1 MGDNIFG
8 MDIRRFSVLFI
19 AIIIIF
25 AFVASFVNLKVPQQ
39 NSSIQIG
46 SGGGSSGSYSVP
58 GPKYIYNKTVTLS
71 PSLQDLQYVRGSYSN
86 LPAPY
91 YNISPEAYIL
101 FNFSKPDN
109 NMLNLLFDA
118 LARNASE
125 IAPGPYGAL
134 LSIASSAYVNITNYK
149 NTSLQPFPLNENNT
163 ENYSKWEIIIKYGK
177 TLEAPNGFQSG
188 WSYPPS
194 DLISV
199 NPPVYKIINETS
211 VKTSV
216 NVQYNE
222 YTYLYNKYTHN
233 QGNVTYVY
241 EYYAM
246 KVWGTAYLYA
256 NNQLINS
263 QSFATTFYWYG
274 GEYGPNY
281 IYGTITVPPG
291 VSKEVYGSY
300 SIAVGAGYKHYQR
313 TVNNTTY
320 IYYIYYPT
328 GPYSSTTSYNFN
340 WYEYNVTLPIK
351 VIVYNGSDPQ
361 TLINNKIYNS
371 RNITAYFTYTTW
383 SSDPIANSTTIVTYD
398 HIQIAN
404 YTIERIWHAGNIE
417 IIPLLNTQQDW
428 NTINYYLTFNV
439 QDNTV
444 QPPYWISQ
452 KMIYSKS
459 AAISW
464 FYLEQNATLAHT
476 LYNYIMKT
484 INKTDFQYWKFEY
497 FVLASQF
504 VMYTF
509 NTTSSVFTNLLE
521 LESFYENWSL
531 VTANIL
537 NLSAWP
543 KLQYFNYQI
552 MFFNISRIPQI
563 YNNTIFMNI
572 TGNYEIYLVDIYN
585 ALYYSGF
592 NKVPFGNIYYYFNP
606 LNNETTY
613 FYLNTTGQHIPYL
626 HETLCFTSANYI
638 PNIFY
643 ATFQYT
649 AAVKTEIIAI
659 WNGTVW
665 VS

>member
-1 MGDNIFG
+1 M
-8 MDIRRFSVLFI
+8 
-19 AIIIIF
+19 
-25 AFVASFVNLKVPQQ
+25 
-39 NSSIQIG
+39 
-46 SGGGSSGSYSVP
+46 
-58 GPKYIYNKTVTLS
+58 
-71 PSLQDLQYVRGSYSN
+71 
-86 LPAPY
+86 
-91 YNISPEAYIL
+91 
-101 FNFSKPDN
+101 
-109 NMLNLLFDA
+109 
-118 LARNASE
+118 
-125 IAPGPYGAL
+125 
-134 LSIASSAYVNITNYK
+134 
-149 NTSLQPFPLNENNT
+149 
-163 ENYSKWEIIIKYGK
+163 
-177 TLEAPNGFQSG
+177 
-188 WSYPPS
+188 
-194 DLISV
+194 
-199 NPPVYKIINETS
+199 
-211 VKTSV
+211 
-216 NVQYNE
+216 
-222 YTYLYNKYTHN
+222 
-233 QGNVTYVY
+233 
-241 EYYAM
+241 
-246 KVWGTAYLYA
+246 
-256 NNQLINS
+256 
-263 QSFATTFYWYG
+263 
-274 GEYGPNY
+274 
-281 IYGTITVPPG
+281 
-291 VSKEVYGSY
+291 
-300 SIAVGAGYKHYQR
+300 
-313 TVNNTTY
+313 
-320 IYYIYYPT
+320 
-328 GPYSSTTSYNFN
+328 
-340 WYEYNVTLPIK
+340 TLPIK

-404 YTIERIWHAGNIE
+404 YTIERTWYAGKIE
-417 IIPLLNTQQDW
+417 IIPLLNLNTQQDW

-439 QDNTV
+439 QSDLV
-444 QPPYWISQ
+444 QPPPWISQ
-452 KMIYSKS
+452 KIIYSKS
-459 AAISW
+459 AVISW

-531 VTANIL
+531 VTASIL

-552 MFFNISRIPQI
+552 MFFNVSRITQI

-585 ALYYSGF
+585 ALYYGGF

-665 VS
+665 KILREDSVIHFIYNKYSGDKEEALKIYDLLKRKGILYGKVETRKKILLKYLSDQKLKEKLFEEERMKEIERMILLLNIRDFEGFSFLDLSV

>member
-19 AIIIIF
+19 AIIIIL
-25 AFVASFVNLKVPQQ
+25 AFVGSFANLKVPQQ

-109 NMLNLLFDA
+109 NMLNLLLDA

-134 LSIASSAYVNITNYK
+134 LSIASSAYVYITNYK
-149 NTSLQPFPLNENNT
+149 NTSLQPFPLNENDI

-194 DLISV
+194 DLLSV

-211 VKTSV
+211 VKTSL

-222 YTYLYNKYTHN
+222 YTYLYNKYTHK

-313 TVNNTTY
+313 TVNNTT
-320 IYYIYYPT
+320 
-328 GPYSSTTSYNFN
+328 
-340 WYEYNVTLPIK
+340 
-351 VIVYNGSDPQ
+351 
-361 TLINNKIYNS
+361 
-371 RNITAYFTYTTW
+371 
-383 SSDPIANSTTIVTYD
+383 
-398 HIQIAN
+398 
-404 YTIERIWHAGNIE
+404 
-417 IIPLLNTQQDW
+417 
-428 NTINYYLTFNV
+428 
-439 QDNTV
+439 
-444 QPPYWISQ
+444 
-452 KMIYSKS
+452 
-459 AAISW
+459 
-464 FYLEQNATLAHT
+464 
-476 LYNYIMKT
+476 
-484 INKTDFQYWKFEY
+484 
-497 FVLASQF
+497 
-504 VMYTF
+504 
-509 NTTSSVFTNLLE
+509 
-521 LESFYENWSL
+521 
-531 VTANIL
+531 
-537 NLSAWP
+537 
-543 KLQYFNYQI
+543 
-552 MFFNISRIPQI
+552 
-563 YNNTIFMNI
+563 
-572 TGNYEIYLVDIYN
+572 
-585 ALYYSGF
+585 
-592 NKVPFGNIYYYFNP
+592 
-606 LNNETTY
+606 
-613 FYLNTTGQHIPYL
+613 
-626 HETLCFTSANYI
+626 
-638 PNIFY
+638 
-643 ATFQYT
+643 
-649 AAVKTEIIAI
+649 
-659 WNGTVW
+659 
-665 VS
+665 

>member
-19 AIIIIF
+19 AIIIIL
-25 AFVASFVNLKVPQQ
+25 AFIASFANLKVPQQ

-58 GPKYIYNKTVTLS
+58 GPKYIFNKTIILT
-71 PSLQDLQYVRGSYSN
+71 PSIQDLEYVRGSYSN

-109 NMLNLLFDA
+109 NMLNLLLNA
-118 LARNASE
+118 LSWNASE

-134 LSIASSAYVNITNYK
+134 LSIASSAYVNIINYK
-149 NTSLQPFPLNENNT
+149 NTTLQPFPVNANDT
-163 ENYSKWEIIIKYGK
+163 ENYSKTEIIVKYTK
-177 TLEAPNGFQSG
+177 NFQPPSSFQPS

-222 YTYLYNKYTHN
+222 YTYLYNKYTHK

-476 LYNYIMKT
+476 LYNYIMET

-509 NTTSSVFTNLLE
+509 NTTFSVFTNLLE

>member
-19 AIIIIF
+19 AIIIIL
-25 AFVASFVNLKVPQQ
+25 AFIASFANLKVPQQ

-149 NTSLQPFPLNENNT
+149 NTSLQPFPLNENDT
-163 ENYSKWEIIIKYGK
+163 ENYSKWDIIVKYGK

-281 IYGTITVPPG
+281 IYGTITVPPE
-291 VSKEVYGSY
+291 STQEVYGSY
-300 SIAVGAGYKHYQR
+300 SISAGAGYKHYQR

-328 GPYSSTTSYNFN
+328 GPYLSTTSYNFN
-340 WYEYNVTLPIK
+340 WYEYNVTLPIM